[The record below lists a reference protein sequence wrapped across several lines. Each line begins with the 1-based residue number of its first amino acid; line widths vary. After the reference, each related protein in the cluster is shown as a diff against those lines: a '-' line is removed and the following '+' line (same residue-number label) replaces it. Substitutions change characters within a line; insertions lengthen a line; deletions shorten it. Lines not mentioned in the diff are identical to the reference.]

1 MTTQVKFEMF
11 LPSFCPVPLLV
22 QHFVLVPLL
31 EKDKREMAIKNH
43 IYIYICP
50 VPFLVVQ
57 HFVLRVFAVFLLEIT
72 STSPWLIN

>member
-43 IYIYICP
+43 IYIYAP
-50 VPFLVVQ
+50 SLSLLFNTL
-57 HFVLRVFAVFLLEIT
+57 FFVFLPSFCLR
-72 STSPWLIN
+72 SQVPPHG